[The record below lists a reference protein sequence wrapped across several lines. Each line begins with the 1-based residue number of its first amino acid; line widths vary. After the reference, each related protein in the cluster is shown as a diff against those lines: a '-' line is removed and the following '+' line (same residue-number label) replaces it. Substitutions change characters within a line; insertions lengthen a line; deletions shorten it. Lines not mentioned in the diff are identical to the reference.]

1 MVGHTCNPSIL
12 DAEFSRYIVYLRPVS
27 GYTRRF
33 YQKTIKKEKKRIE
46 ESKKAA
52 RGRGGGGGGTDREGE
67 GGEQGSENYLSS
79 SLSKPTWD
87 IYLVEE
93 VNFLSHW
100 RISH

>member
-52 RGRGGGGGGTDREGE
+52 RG
-67 GGEQGSENYLSS
+67 GGEEAQTEKGKEGSKGAKTT
-79 SLSKPTWD
+79 SLPA
-87 IYLVEE
+87 
-93 VNFLSHW
+93 
-100 RISH
+100 

>member
-46 ESKKAA
+46 ESKKTAGWGEA
-52 RGRGGGGGGTDREGE
+52 QTEKGKEGSKGAEGE
-67 GGEQGSENYLSS
+67 GTKTT
-79 SLSKPTWD
+79 SLPA
-87 IYLVEE
+87 
-93 VNFLSHW
+93 
-100 RISH
+100 